1 MFRVYIAIRTESEQQ
16 ATLEPITGWR
26 CRKPVPDKKCGKAPL
41 FDSGIIR
48 AIPTPTLRVFHTRHN
63 PDHEAST
70 RLASMTVSQ
79 DLVSIIVPVYN
90 AAEYLPRCLDSI
102 CGQTHT
108 NLQIILVDDGSTDG
122 SGTICDR
129 YAVRDH
135 RIQVIHQENQGISVA
150 QNAGLDA
157 TRGTYLAF
165 ADNDDILDKKNI
177 ELLLHALK
185 VTDADMSKARW
196 QQFGPSQMDSIVDE
210 ASHGAASPRNIKVFA
225 NPFKAYQTYF
235 CKSLRIFMDMI
246 GKSGEVRY
254 FNEANWCRLYKAEL
268 WEGIRFPPGR
278 YAQDIMVAGP
288 LYRRMS
294 KVADINTVLY
304 YWLQSPSSV
313 THSLRSV
320 GFYRDNV
327 AAGLANFELALDD
340 GITPM
345 RSYYSIW
352 DGLRSETAAA
362 GSDPQS
368 LEELHQDRQRAL
380 ALFHKMGI
388 ARRALCTVATW
399 VRHLEKLVYDA
410 RVKNMA

>member
-1 MFRVYIAIRTESEQQ
+1 
-16 ATLEPITGWR
+16 
-26 CRKPVPDKKCGKAPL
+26 
-41 FDSGIIR
+41 
-48 AIPTPTLRVFHTRHN
+48 
-63 PDHEAST
+63 
-70 RLASMTVSQ
+70 MTVSQ

-102 CGQTHT
+102 CGQTHD

-122 SGTICDR
+122 SGSICDR
-129 YAVRDH
+129 YAARDH

-165 ADNDDILDKKNI
+165 ADNDDILDKRNI

-185 VTDADMSKARW
+185 STDADMSKARW
-196 QQFGPSQMDSIVDE
+196 QQFGPSQMDSIVSE
-210 ASHGAASPRNIKVFA
+210 AAQGAVTPGGIKVFSD
-225 NPFKAYQTYF
+225 PFKAYQTYF
-235 CKSLRIFMDMI
+235 CKSLRLFMDMI
-246 GKSGEVRY
+246 GKDGEVRY
-254 FNEANWCRLYKAEL
+254 FNEANWCRLYKTEL
-268 WEGIRFPPGR
+268 WKGVRFPPGR
-278 YAQDIMVAGP
+278 YAQDVMVAGTV
-288 LYRRMS
+288 YRRMT
-294 KVADINTVLY
+294 KVADIDRVLY

-313 THSLRSV
+313 THSLRSM

-352 DGLRSETAAA
+352 DGLRSEMAAA
-362 GSDPQS
+362 SSDPQN
-368 LEELHQDRQRAL
+368 LEELHQDRKRAS
-380 ALFHKMGI
+380 ALFHKMGFT
-388 ARRALCTVATW
+388 RRALCTVATW